1 MAGINFNK
9 QVEENFQAAS
19 KYLDLSED
27 LLNQIKENNT
37 IVHFKFP
44 VRRDDG
50 RIEVIE
56 AWRAQH
62 SHHRKPCKGGI
73 RFAEIANED
82 EVRALAALM
91 TYKCAIVEVPFG
103 GAKGA
108 VKIDSKKYSM
118 AERERI
124 CRRLTFELHNKN
136 FIGPGID
143 VPAPDYGSG
152 EQEMAWISDTY
163 SSLTHELNAPACVTG
178 KPVAMGGVRG
188 RTEATGMGVAFG
200 LREICKNQKLMDQ
213 VGLSTD
219 IQGKRIAVQG
229 FGNVGYHTA
238 RYLSEM
244 GAKVTHVSEFE
255 GMISN
260 PEGLNIGELSEFRS
274 KNGSFAKYSKGEFTE
289 KRDDVFGVDCDIL
302 VPAALENQIR
312 EDNYDQIKAG
322 IIGEAANGPVTSEA
336 SKKLHEKGK
345 VIVPDI
351 YLNAGGVTVS
361 YFEWVKNLSH
371 IRFGRIDKRFD
382 AGQFQDMASLLSE
395 VTEKDISKNL
405 VDKFQRQGDEAQ
417 LVASGLEETMIEAL
431 RQIIEVMEEHDYKMD
446 LRTATFVLAIT
457 KVAKSYEL
465 AGIFPG

>member
-1 MAGINFNK
+1 M
-9 QVEENFQAAS
+9 EDNFQKACQ
-19 KYLDLSED
+19 YLDID
-27 LLNQIKENNT
+27 KDVLNQIRETNA

-44 VRRDDG
+44 IRRDNG

-82 EVRALAALM
+82 EVKALAALM

-108 VKIDSKKYSM
+108 VKIDSKKYSV

-163 SSLTHELNAPACVTG
+163 SSLNHELNAPACVTG

-200 LREICKNQKLMDQ
+200 LREICRNKVLMEK
-213 VGLSTD
+213 VGLPTD
-219 IQGKRIAVQG
+219 ILGKRVTVQG
-229 FGNVGYHTA
+229 FGNVGYHA
-238 RYLSEM
+238 AKYLSEM
-244 GAKVTHVSEFE
+244 GARVTHIAEFE
-255 GMISN
+255 GIISN
-260 PEGLNIGELSEFRS
+260 PEGLDIKSLAEFRQENKS
-274 KNGSFAKYSKGEFTE
+274 FEKYPSGSFSK
-289 KRDDVFGVDCDIL
+289 KRDDIFSVDCDIF
-302 VPAALENQIR
+302 VPAALENQIH
-312 EDNYDQIKAG
+312 EDNYKTIKAP
-322 IIGEAANGPVTSEA
+322 IIGEAANGPITAIA
-336 SKKLHEKGK
+336 SQKLFEKGK
-345 VIVPDI
+345 IIVPDI

-382 AGQFQDMASLLSE
+382 QGKFENMASLMSE
-395 VTEKDISKNL
+395 VTQKDISSSL
-405 VDKFQRQGDEAQ
+405 IEKFSKQGDEAQ
-417 LVASGLEETMIEAL
+417 LIASGLEETMIEAL
-431 RQIIEVMEEHDYKMD
+431 RQIIEVVEENDYKID
-446 LRTATFVLAIT
+446 LRTAAFVTAIK
-457 KVAKSYEL
+457 KVGKSYEL